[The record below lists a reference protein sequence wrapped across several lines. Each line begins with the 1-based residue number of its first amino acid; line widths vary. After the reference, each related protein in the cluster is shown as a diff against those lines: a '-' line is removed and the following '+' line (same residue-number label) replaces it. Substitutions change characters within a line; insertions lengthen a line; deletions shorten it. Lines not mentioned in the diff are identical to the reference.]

1 MILKEI
7 RLIDEKGKQIGI
19 FSYDEA
25 SKIAQER
32 GLDLVEITKKTTP
45 PIYKFGDS
53 NKLRYKKEKE
63 YRKKRLKERQTA
75 PKSIRIGFS
84 EGEHDLETKVKRTEK
99 FLEEGKTVTIEM
111 KLKGRQKAH
120 FDLARKKICEFLE
133 KIKSEHK
140 IIQPLKRVPRGLIIV
155 LRK

>member
-1 MILKEI
+1 MISKEV

-25 SKIAQER
+25 SRIAQER

-53 NKLRYKKEKE
+53 GKLRYKKEKE
-63 YRKKRLKERQTA
+63 YRKKRLKERQTS
-75 PKSIRIGFS
+75 PKSIRIGFN
-84 EGEHDLETKVKRTEK
+84 EGDHDLETKVKRAEK
-99 FLEEGKTVTIEM
+99 FLEEEKTVTIEM

-120 FDLARKKICEFLE
+120 FDLAKE
-133 KIKSEHK
+133 KISKFLAKIKTEHK
-140 IIQPLKRVPRGLIIV
+140 VIQLLKRVPRGLITV
-155 LRK
+155 LKK

>member
-1 MILKEI
+1 LILKEV

-25 SKIAQER
+25 SKMAQER
-32 GLDLVEITKKTTP
+32 GLGLVEITRKTTP

-53 NKLRYKKEKE
+53 GKLRYKKEKE
-63 YRKKRLKERQTA
+63 FRKKRLKDKQSS
-75 PKSIRIGFS
+75 PKSIRIGFN

-99 FLEEGKTVTIEM
+99 FLQEGKTVTIEM
-111 KLKGRQKAH
+111 KLKGREKAH
-120 FDLARKKICEFLE
+120 FDLAKKKIDEFLA
-133 KIKSEHK
+133 KIEIEYKV
-140 IIQPLKRVPRGLIIV
+140 IQSLKKVPRGLITV

>member
-1 MILKEI
+1 MIPKEV

-53 NKLRYKKEKE
+53 GKLRYKKEKE
-63 YRKKRLKERQTA
+63 FRKKRLKERQTA
-75 PKSIRIGFS
+75 PKSIRIGFN
-84 EGEHDLETKVKRTEK
+84 EGEHDLDTKVKRTEG
-99 FLEEGKTVTIEM
+99 FLEEGKTVTVEM
-111 KLKGRQKAH
+111 KLRGRQKAH
-120 FDLARKKICEFLE
+120 FDLARKKISDFLA
-133 KIKSEHK
+133 KIQIEYK
-140 IIQPLKRVPRGLIIV
+140 IIQPLKRVPRGLITV
-155 LRK
+155 LKK